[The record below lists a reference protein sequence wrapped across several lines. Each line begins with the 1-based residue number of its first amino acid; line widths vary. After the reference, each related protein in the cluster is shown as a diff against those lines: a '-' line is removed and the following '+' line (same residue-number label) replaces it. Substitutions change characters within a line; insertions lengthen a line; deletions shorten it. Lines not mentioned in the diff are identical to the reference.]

1 MKTRIKK
8 VKTVSN
14 NENTNKTVVQKTKK
28 SNSKTNHLKNIS
40 NCFDIKGKKCITNY

>member
-14 NENTNKTVVQKTKK
+14 NENSNKTVVQKIKK
-28 SNSKTNHLKNIS
+28 SNLKTNHLKDLS
-40 NCFDIKGKKCITNY
+40 NCFEMKGKKCITNY